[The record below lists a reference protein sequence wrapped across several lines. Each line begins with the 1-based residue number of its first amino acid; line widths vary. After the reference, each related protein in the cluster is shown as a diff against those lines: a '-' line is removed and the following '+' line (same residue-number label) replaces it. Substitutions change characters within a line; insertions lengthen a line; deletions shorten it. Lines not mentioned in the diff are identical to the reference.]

1 MNVGGG
7 VLDAPQAEHSYKNRR
22 TQNASAFFAGFLIF
36 CKISPLNPVYIVR
49 TAKKEEPSMKDRE
62 LTRLLQTR
70 PEEGLE
76 AAMLDYAPLVKA
88 VLNRILP
95 QNPCDREEC
104 MADVFVSL

>member
-1 MNVGGG
+1 
-7 VLDAPQAEHSYKNRR
+7 
-22 TQNASAFFAGFLIF
+22 
-36 CKISPLNPVYIVR
+36 
-49 TAKKEEPSMKDRE
+49 MKDRE